1 MERPG
6 DIPGRLAPAFAAS
19 LLITGL
25 CALLGLLYELGVV
38 GWPRFSL
45 DAEYTPASI
54 WSALLLVIAAIAAAR
69 ASRTRD
75 GVARGSLA
83 ALFTF
88 MACDEAFGIHEWL
101 EQATGVDWQVLFAPI
116 VVLAGVA
123 FVVVLRGIVRRDVW
137 WALVGGAGVWT
148 VAQLFEKLEWHGAI
162 EQSHYRA
169 LMLSEETLEML
180 GSTLFAAAF
189 AVLAV
194 SAVAA
199 VQRH

>member
-1 MERPG
+1 
-6 DIPGRLAPAFAAS
+6 
-19 LLITGL
+19 
-25 CALLGLLYELGVV
+25 
-38 GWPRFSL
+38 
-45 DAEYTPASI
+45 
-54 WSALLLVIAAIAAAR
+54 
-69 ASRTRD
+69 
-75 GVARGSLA
+75 
-83 ALFTF
+83 
-88 MACDEAFGIHEWL
+88 
-101 EQATGVDWQVLFAPI
+101 
-116 VVLAGVA
+116 
-123 FVVVLRGIVRRDVW
+123 
-137 WALVGGAGVWT
+137 VGGAGVWT